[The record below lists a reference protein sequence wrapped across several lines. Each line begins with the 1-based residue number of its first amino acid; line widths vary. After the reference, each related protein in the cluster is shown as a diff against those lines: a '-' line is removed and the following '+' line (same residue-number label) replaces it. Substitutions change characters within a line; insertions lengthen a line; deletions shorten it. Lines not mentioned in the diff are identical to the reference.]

1 MRTQTSSHP
10 ISWYSASVSQ
20 KTTSHRF
27 GKKLAAARKV
37 KNLSQA
43 ELGKLMGVS
52 RGMIAYYESS
62 AKNPTIEIIENV
74 AKALGVK
81 ISSLI
86 DDADVR
92 VTLPELM
99 QAVLGASI
107 SPYHSLRPALVPERE
122 RDRDSL
128 GDLICDLAE
137 SFDRRLTFQPSL
149 LAKDFAAQSP

>member
-1 MRTQTSSHP
+1 MSVQTSSHP

-74 AKALGVK
+74 GKALGVK

-86 DDADVR
+86 DDAEPRQRGPKSKIEKLTDR
-92 VTLPELM
+92 LGELPRSK
-99 QAVLGASI
+99 QKAVIEMLEGYLEKTTSA
-107 SPYHSLRPALVPERE
+107 
-122 RDRDSL
+122 
-128 GDLICDLAE
+128 
-137 SFDRRLTFQPSL
+137 
-149 LAKDFAAQSP
+149 

>member
-86 DDADVR
+86 DDAEPRQRGPKSKIEKLTDR
-92 VTLPELM
+92 LGELPRSK
-99 QAVLGASI
+99 QKAVIEMLEGYLEKTTS
-107 SPYHSLRPALVPERE
+107 S
-122 RDRDSL
+122 
-128 GDLICDLAE
+128 
-137 SFDRRLTFQPSL
+137 
-149 LAKDFAAQSP
+149 